1 MLKTISAALLA
12 ASVLAVPALAASSG
26 KTDTTRA
33 TKTMTDKAAAA
44 KTTVTAPRTIK
55 PTSLS
60 ADANMHKNHVRH
72 ARHHRHYDKM
82 AYRHHKKVAVS
93 KVKSKVS
100 YKHAGS
106 TTKRG

>member
-12 ASVLAVPALAASSG
+12 ASVLAGPALAASSG
-26 KTDTTRA
+26 KIDTTRA

-44 KTTVTAPRTIK
+44 RTTVTAPKTIK
-55 PTSLS
+55 PMVLS
-60 ADANMHKNHVRH
+60 ADAKMHTNHVQH
-72 ARHHRHYDKM
+72 ARHHRHHNKM
-82 AYRHHKKVAVS
+82 ADRHHKKVAVG

-100 YKHAGS
+100 YKPAVS